1 MRSPLAGVLLLIF
14 VLISWLIAIALV
26 AGWIGSI
33 VWMAIAEG
41 AGAAIVA
48 FLVGGFVLL
57 LLAPLAAGIAGVVA
71 SSIDRLDFDQRTSP
85 AVEAPADDEVGESEE
100 DASNGLEVWAYTKFG
115 RKGHIL
121 IDGTDNLALC
131 GRECE
136 RRTGE
141 DYFEACDTCW
151 SRQEGNR
158 RYWARRLRKSIDEKH
173 SGTVITLFG
182 ANGGI
187 GKTIMATNLAVA
199 LAQSGQRVAL
209 VDLHLRFGDV
219 ALLMEVPNEP
229 NIADLVGAERKVTEE
244 SLERCLYRHETGVS
258 VLPCPFPLAEWQ
270 RVRAHVGCIETVVT
284 LLAQTY
290 DYVVL
295 DTGLPFD
302 HVMAL
307 ALKLASTVLF
317 VTTLDQTSLDDSHRV
332 LGMLRLWH
340 FPQDRIKLIA
350 NATNERPII
359 EPHDIAQALGR
370 EVFASVPYDR
380 HISMATEPGTPL
392 VVSHPESR
400 AAQSILGLG
409 RRVALGRRRGRR
421 MMPTIKCVG
430 CDAPISPRP
439 PSPARPARS
448 SRPRRRRAPG
458 IGRKIMEQPVNE
470 LGVALNSIRMDLFRN
485 TMSNWAKTKYPA
497 SDAEHKRLGRF
508 INALTGAP
516 EDKAELPDGFDY
528 GEWDMDKAVEA
539 AGIALERPDLLGEA
553 VIKNN
558 DYNKFVDFLLRGGQ

>member
-1 MRSPLAGVLLLIF
+1 MVLVVMESPPFNAADYTPRPVADVDTRPTQAHNPPAGGPDNGRLKVWQVIQDIEGRAALARQHGPQDIFTRAALLCVKVGSTALLILLPVQVVTTAVGGCLIALTLGLFAILLSLIWLPFLGLLLGSSWLWLKVPLLRPILLVPGVLIALIAHAYVMLAPEPERDAKWAKLTLAGEWPL
-14 VLISWLIAIALV
+14 SWLISFPPDEWYSDASELDL
-26 AGWIGSI
+26 SDR
-33 VWMAIAEG
+33 EYG
-41 AGAAIVA
+41 AV
-48 FLVGGFVLL
+48 
-57 LLAPLAAGIAGVVA
+57 APLMEN
-71 SSIDRLDFDQRTSP
+71 
-85 AVEAPADDEVGESEE
+85 EA
-100 DASNGLEVWAYTKFG
+100 DAPNGLEVWAYTKFG

-141 DYFEACDTCW
+141 DYFEPCNTCW
-151 SRQEGNR
+151 DRRVGNR

-317 VTTLDQTSLDDSHRV
+317 VTPLDQTSLDDSHRV

-350 NATNERPII
+350 NATSEHPSK
-359 EPHDIAQALGR
+359 EPHDIALVLGR
-370 EVFASVPYDR
+370 EVFTSVPYDR
-380 HISMATEPGTPL
+380 NISMATEPGTPL
-392 VVSHPESR
+392 VASHPESR

-409 RRVALGRRRGRR
+409 KRVALGRRKGMSDQSEDKKGLDREA
-421 MMPTIKCVG
+421 
-430 CDAPISPRP
+430 DEQ
-439 PSPARPARS
+439 RS
-448 SRPRRRRAPG
+448 SSNRRHTR
-458 IGRKIMEQPVNE
+458 
-470 LGVALNSIRMDLFRN
+470 
-485 TMSNWAKTKYPA
+485 
-497 SDAEHKRLGRF
+497 
-508 INALTGAP
+508 
-516 EDKAELPDGFDY
+516 
-528 GEWDMDKAVEA
+528 
-539 AGIALERPDLLGEA
+539 
-553 VIKNN
+553 
-558 DYNKFVDFLLRGGQ
+558 